1 MSSNK
6 IMFQKLTPIQDTDMN
21 TYKEALDFVFEN
33 DDIKNVAIS
42 GAYSAGKS
50 SVIET
55 YKKGH
60 TEKRFL
66 HISLAHFESAEHLG
80 KEEQLN
86 QINSSKKRNTTETQE
101 IILENVLEGKIL
113 NQLLHQIDE
122 KNIPQTNFG
131 IKRTVSKKT
140 SLWHTLIF
148 LTLCIAVAY
157 IWKFKEWKEYVEN
170 LSAFKPLLEW
180 TQNSAVLLFSAVII
194 TIILGYYIF
203 ALIQIQKNKNL
214 FKRVSVKGN
223 EIEIFEQSSDSYFDR
238 YLNDVLY
245 LFENSGV
252 DVVVF
257 EDMDRYNAN
266 QIFQRLR
273 EINILVNNRRGE
285 QKKAP
290 IRFFYLLRDDIFV
303 SKDRTKFFDFII
315 PIVPILDGSNSYDQL
330 ISHFKQGEILE
341 LFEENFLQGISL
353 YVDDMRILK
362 NVYNEFMIYNA
373 RIGTTEQN
381 ANKLLALIVY
391 KNLFPRDFSDLQ
403 LNKGFVALL
412 FASKEQFVKQKK
424 SALQSKIVALRE
436 EISNIENEVLKSD
449 AEIDLIYSKAP
460 YVDRWGTFLNKY
472 AGEKAT
478 RKELLKLRE
487 DGQVEKNNAEIK
499 KCEEQIIKL
508 NNLKLCE
515 IIDRENIESIFAIS
529 HKNLIGDINNF
540 KEIKSNEYFD
550 LLKFLIR
557 NGYIDETY
565 PDYMTYFYENSLPRT
580 DKMFLR
586 SVTDQ
591 KAKEYSYHIQNPHM
605 VLSRLRIVDFE
616 KEEVLNF
623 DLLSYMLS
631 KNATY
636 TEQLK
641 QLVLQLQDSGGYD
654 FILQYL
660 KSGVEVERFVQVI
673 NRHWVQFF
681 ESILIEP
688 RFTEEDRKM
697 IAQLSLCASSK
708 EELAT
713 INKQNIFS
721 NYVAQ
726 MDDFLQFSEPRIEEL
741 VEKMKHL
748 QVRFANIDY
757 SISNPELWNEV
768 YSNNLYE
775 LNWEMI
781 ESILENQYSI
791 QKSDEYKHKNLTL
804 ILSEP
809 QEPLALYVKN
819 NMNAYFEIM
828 LEQCEDKIDDSE
840 EVVEFVLNDDSL
852 DEGHKILY
860 NDKITTKITS
870 LATIDDSIW
879 WQRLIVKE
887 HLLYTEENVL
897 RYYFEYNKY
906 DSCLIDFINKYG
918 DRFFI
923 NIEKIDELFG
933 KDKSKEF
940 FAATVKCNAL
950 ENEKYERI
958 LGALKYVY
966 NSFSFDSI
974 DSDKI
979 EILIQLGI
987 ITMTS
992 DNLDFMRNTYPHLVL
1007 NFIENNSKKY
1017 VEEILDAEHFLLE
1030 EMLDVLNSNI
1040 EEEYKIKLLEFTD
1053 EPISII
1059 DKQYNI
1065 KVMEYILRNNFDTN
1079 DLQYLLKNYENLVP
1093 STKEIIELL
1102 GKQYVDDIIS
1112 NEYMLAYALLIRMLG
1127 DKTIS
1132 YPKRFEIFSFSVMD
1146 LNKEQCKDCLEIL
1159 TAKEYLGVFV
1169 GKRPKISISEASERI
1184 LDVFQRRGWISKYEV
1199 YKEKY
1204 YRVIGRGTQ
1213 SKNKI
1218 PVELL

>member
-1 MSSNK
+1 
-6 IMFQKLTPIQDTDMN
+6 MN

-55 YKKGH
+55 YKKAH

-131 IKRTVSKKT
+131 IKRTVSKGT

-148 LTLCIAVAY
+148 LTLCVAVAY

-170 LSAFKPLLEW
+170 LSVFKPLLEW
-180 TQNSAVLLFSAVII
+180 TQNSAVLLFSAIII
-194 TIILGYYIF
+194 TTILGYYIF
-203 ALIQIQKNKNL
+203 SLIQIQKNKNL

-341 LFEENFLQGISL
+341 LFEANFLQGISL

-412 FASKEQFVKQKK
+412 FSSKEQFIKQKK
-424 SALQSKIVALRE
+424 SALQSKIAALRE

-449 AEIDLIYSKAP
+449 AEIDLVYSKAP

-472 AGEKAT
+472 AGEKAA

-499 KCEEQIIKL
+499 KYEEQIIKL
-508 NNLKLCE
+508 DNLKLCE
-515 IIDRENIESIFAIS
+515 IIDRENIENIFAI
-529 HKNLIGDINNF
+529 NYTNQIGDTNNF
-540 KEIKSNEYFD
+540 NDIKGNEYFD

-557 NGYIDETY
+557 NGHIDETY
-565 PDYMTYFYENSLPRT
+565 PDYMTYFYENSLTRT

-591 KAKEYSYHIQNPHM
+591 KAKEYSYHIQNPQM
-605 VLSRLRIVDFE
+605 VLGRLRIVDFE
-616 KEEVLNF
+616 KEEILNF
-623 DLLSYMLS
+623 DLLSYMLGRN
-631 KNATY
+631 KTY
-636 TEQLK
+636 TRQLK
-641 QLVLQLQDSGGYD
+641 QLVLQLQDRGDYD

-660 KSGVEVERFVQVI
+660 KRGEEAQRFIQVI
-673 NRHWVQFF
+673 NQYWVQFF
-681 ESILIEP
+681 ESIIIESK
-688 RFTEEDRKM
+688 FTEEDRKT

-708 EELAT
+708 EELTA
-713 INKQNIFS
+713 INKQNIFT
-721 NYVAQ
+721 NYVSRL
-726 MDDFLQFSEPRIEEL
+726 DDFLQFEAPGIDEL
-741 VEKMKHL
+741 VEKMKYL
-748 QVRFANIDY
+748 KVRFTNIDY
-757 SISNPELWNEV
+757 SISNPELWNKI
-768 YSNNLYE
+768 YSNDLYE
-775 LNWEMI
+775 INWEMI
-781 ESILENQYSI
+781 GSILENQYGI
-791 QKSDEYKHKNLTL
+791 QRGDEYKHKNLTL
-804 ILSEP
+804 ILSKP
-809 QEPLALYVKN
+809 QEPLASYVKN
-819 NMNAYFEIM
+819 NINRYFEIM
-828 LEQCEDKIDDSE
+828 LEQCTDKIDDIE
-840 EVVEFVLNDDSL
+840 EVVTFVLNDDSL
-852 DEGHKILY
+852 DEGYKMIY
-860 NDKITTKITS
+860 NDRITTTITTLS
-870 LATIDDSIW
+870 NIDDSVW

-887 HLLYTEENVL
+887 HLLYTEVNVL
-897 RYYFEYNKY
+897 KYYFEYENFDGPLVK
-906 DSCLIDFINKYG
+906 FINKYA
-918 DRFFI
+918 DKFSI
-923 NIEKIDELFG
+923 SSKEIDELFG
-933 KDKSKEF
+933 EGKSKEF
-940 FAATVKCNAL
+940 FAAVVQCNSIH
-950 ENEKYERI
+950 NEIYQRI
-958 LGALKYVY
+958 LQALNYIYKKFEFVT
-966 NSFSFDSI
+966 I
-974 DSDKI
+974 DLDKI
-979 EILIQLGI
+979 EILIQLRVI
-987 ITMTS
+987 RMTS
-992 DNLDFMRNTYPHLVL
+992 DNLDFMRNAYPHLVVS
-1007 NFIENNSKKY
+1007 FIENNSREY
-1017 VEEILDAEHFLLE
+1017 IEDTLDEENFLLE
-1030 EMLDVLNSNI
+1030 ELLDVLNSNI
-1040 EEEYKIKLLEFTD
+1040 AEEYKIKLLEFTD
-1053 EPISII
+1053 ESLSIVG
-1059 DKQYNI
+1059 KKYST
-1065 KVMEYILRNNFDTN
+1065 KVTECILKNNFDTN
-1079 DLQYLLKNYENLVP
+1079 DLQNLLKGYDNLEP
-1093 STKEIIELL
+1093 NIKEIVESLA
-1102 GKQYVDDIIS
+1102 KQYVDDILS
-1112 NEYMLAYALLIRMLG
+1112 NEYMLTYTLLMKMLG

-1132 YPKRFEIFSFSVMD
+1132 YPKRFEIFSFSVTD
-1146 LNKEQCKDCLEIL
+1146 LEKEECKDCLEIL

-1169 GKRPKISISEASERI
+1169 GKRPKIAISEASERV